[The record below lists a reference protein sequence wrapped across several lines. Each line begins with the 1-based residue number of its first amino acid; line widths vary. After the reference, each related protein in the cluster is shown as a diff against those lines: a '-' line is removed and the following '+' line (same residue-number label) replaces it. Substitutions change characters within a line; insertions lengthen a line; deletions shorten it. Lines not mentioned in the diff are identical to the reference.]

1 MQIKILKKKY
11 QIKKDDIQKRLNEF
25 KNSHLENKSWFY
37 EDKKMILKKIELSRD
52 QIIFEELCFCLLT
65 ANTSAVMGM
74 KGIDKVRPFL
84 LNGKYENIRDA
95 LVSSGYRFP
104 NKRAE
109 YIIEARKKLSDE
121 INLELKKHIDSFQN
135 SIDAREYFVTVK
147 GLAYKEASHF
157 LRNVG
162 YFGITILDKHI
173 LRTLHE
179 YGVISEVPKSLN
191 KKRYLEI
198 ESKFIKF
205 CQDVNIDMDE
215 MDLLLWSMKNGNIM
229 K

>member
-1 MQIKILKKKY
+1 MV
-11 QIKKDDIQKRLNEF
+11 
-25 KNSHLENKSWFY
+25 
-37 EDKKMILKKIELSRD
+37 
-52 QIIFEELCFCLLT
+52 T
-65 ANTSAVMGM
+65 
-74 KGIDKVRPFL
+74 ID
-84 LNGKYENIRDA
+84 
-95 LVSSGYRFP
+95 
-104 NKRAE
+104 
-109 YIIEARKKLSDE
+109 
-121 INLELKKHIDSFQN
+121 
-135 SIDAREYFVTVK
+135 FVTVK